1 MNHSASDCPGSG
13 GSKPKSNE
21 AERKA
26 RQRANKHYLEVAEKL
41 NGGTE
46 SPPPRVIIK
55 YTRDVMDPVVI
66 EGTLLSKAGPVE
78 VLLGGKKRKILK
90 CAVIVRPGGA
100 SSSQNVHQP
109 LAEAVEICRITSD
122 NPPIVFSEA
131 TEPTARERT
140 TPAERKAKQR
150 RNSHYV
156 EQARTLNRSKVFHP
170 QSAKWVRQLPSGELK
185 VTNPEFIEGVVL
197 SEPGEVKLYG
207 SKKSLDHAVIVKRNR
222 ESNRKDVQQPIAEP
236 VQIGRIRLEPPKEVY
251 SKKFLA
257 CQLTGSCSGPDGVRR
272 VLVKYDSTKET
283 WWVPETVI
291 TPLTMQNQRRRRK
304 NINYCEDAPRGRSG
318 ETDSAEPPA
327 DSGGRLAEPTFSPTR
342 NSDRPLTT
350 RQVSILE
357 EVWREA
363 KICFDH
369 PLNHGNWPI
378 RSATIAAMAGLDKK
392 DKSKVH
398 KNTSDL
404 VQWSLIYECL
414 RNGKYMNDIVDV
426 LKKMATS
433 KKRVSSKS
441 KVVRYECQVEGCS
454 TDAHSTSKNRFCFK
468 HWDQTKCAMCKRNA
482 ARRKGGLCN
491 TCWGE
496 KQKSVPEED
505 TLCVN
510 CSQYGYRNKP
520 KKSGGLCTFCID
532 VNIQLRNVKLCA
544 DCGKCKI
551 QRAGGVCESCYNK
564 RGANRGGGK

>member
-1 MNHSASDCPGSG
+1 MNI
-13 GSKPKSNE
+13 K
-21 AERKA
+21 
-26 RQRANKHYLEVAEKL
+26 QAEKL

-90 CAVIVRPGGA
+90 CAVIVRPGRA

-109 LAEAVEICRITSD
+109 IAEAVEICRITSE

-170 QSAKWVRQLPSGELK
+170 QSAKWVRQLPSGEEK

-342 NSDRPLTT
+342 NSDRALTT
-350 RQVSILE
+350 REVSILE
-357 EVWREA
+357 EVFREA
-363 KICFDH
+363 KISFDH
-369 PLNHGNWPI
+369 RNHGNWPI

-404 VQWSLIYECL
+404 VQWSLIYESL
-414 RNGKYMNDIVDV
+414 RNGKYMNDIIDV
-426 LKKMATS
+426 LKKMAAS

-468 HWDQTKCAMCKRNA
+468 HWEQTKCAMCKRNA
-482 ARRKGGLCN
+482 ARRTGGLCN

-520 KKSGGLCTFCID
+520 KKSGGLCTFCIND
-532 VNIQLRNVKLCA
+532 NIQLRNLKLCA

-551 QRAGGVCESCYNK
+551 QRAGGVCKSCYNK
-564 RGANRGGGK
+564 RGASRGGGK